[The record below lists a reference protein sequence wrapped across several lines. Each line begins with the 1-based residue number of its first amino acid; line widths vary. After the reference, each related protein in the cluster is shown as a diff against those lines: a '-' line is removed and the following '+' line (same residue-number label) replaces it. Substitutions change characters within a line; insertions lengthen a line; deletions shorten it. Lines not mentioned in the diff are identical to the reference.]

1 MLWLE
6 RPPILRWAGALLL
19 VLVAGWSEFAPPPAT
34 TMAFLATD
42 VAAGTRIT
50 EDLIERRRV
59 TAPGF
64 ITVEPGGVAVTDLR
78 AGDPL
83 VASMIAATTIPDG
96 WLLIAAP
103 LPHHARPGTPATG
116 VILPE
121 GDAAEPAQFPAL
133 VVESGSTEPFGEATG
148 TLAVPEQWLGRAAA
162 AAASGRLMVGVE
174 ATAR

>member
-19 VLVAGWSEFAPPPAT
+19 VLVAAWSEFAPPPAT
-34 TMAFLATD
+34 TMAFLSTD
-42 VAAGTRIT
+42 VTAGTLLT
-50 EDLIERRRV
+50 DDLIERRRV
-59 TAPGF
+59 TSPGF
-64 ITVEPGGVAVTDLR
+64 TTVDPQGVAVTDLK

-83 VASMIAATTIPDG
+83 VASMIAKTTIPDG

-103 LPHHARPGTPATG
+103 LPHHARPGMPATG

-121 GDAAEPAQFPAL
+121 DDVGEPAQFPAF
-133 VVESGSTEPFGEATG
+133 VVESSSTDPFGEATG

-162 AAASGRLMVGVE
+162 AAGSGRLVVGVE
-174 ATAR
+174 ASAR